1 MKTRIRTI
9 ALAAAL
15 GILAGPA
22 AAACYADYRAQKTN
36 PLDLHYGVIQVP
48 DDACSTG
55 ARHPFRGAH
64 RIRWLAAVAGDLG
77 LRRQRS
83 GRQEVRCRSLLP
95 PLLKHGSPL
104 RA

>member
-9 ALAAAL
+9 ALAAAF

-48 DDACSTG
+48 DDACSVG
-55 ARHPFRGAH
+55 AAASVIAGRIASDGWQLLQVISVFDDSGLDARRSDAGAYF
-64 RIRWLAAVAGDLG
+64 
-77 LRRQRS
+77 LRY
-83 GRQEVRCRSLLP
+83 
-95 PLLKHGSPL
+95 
-104 RA
+104 